1 MKVITIPYINSKG
14 QPADYFYDL
23 TNGGKVIKAGTVLD
37 VSEKRAKELMGD
49 NKLGIVFA
57 ELYDEER
64 EIIEAMGEDGI
75 FIEQSED
82 IISLEEMTRDE
93 LFELADKLG
102 LKVPRNTKTI
112 NLINKIIEKQNS

>member
-23 TNGGKVIKAGTVLD
+23 TNGSKVIKAGTVLE

-49 NKLGIVFA
+49 NVFKIKFA
-57 ELYDEER
+57 KEFKEVK
-64 EIIEAMGEDGI
+64 
-75 FIEQSED
+75 SSN
-82 IISLEEMTRDE
+82 SLEEMTRDE

-112 NLINKIIEKQNS
+112 NLINKINEKQNS